1 MLKLSDFDYHLPKEL
16 IAQYPLKK
24 RDDARLLVL
33 DRKAGSIKH
42 CNFGELESY
51 LEPGDLLVLNNT
63 KVLRCRLIGRRRTGG
78 RVEVF
83 LLNKKKSGLLS
94 RRPGRIVG
102 GRDSASGRNLE
113 GASFEALIKPTRVKL
128 QEQIIFNG
136 GKTLGVIKG
145 KREIGFNTA
154 DTEKIY
160 SLGRM
165 PLPPYIKRDVEK
177 LDDSYYQ
184 TVYAKKAGAV
194 AAPTAGLHFTP
205 ALLEEIKS
213 SGVNIAELT
222 LHVGVGT
229 FKPVKS
235 EDIRGHKMEEEFFEI
250 SKDSLKLIHQTHSSG
265 KRIVAVGT
273 TSCRALE
280 ANVIEK
286 KQQGATDIF
295 IYPGYKFKAVDC
307 LLTNFH
313 LPRTTLFMLVC
324 AFCAAGASANL
335 YGGAGIELAK
345 KAYRE
350 AIESRYRF
358 YSYGDAMLII

>member
-1 MLKLSDFDYHLPKEL
+1 MFKLSDFDYHLPKEL

-24 RDDARLLVL
+24 RDNARLLVL
-33 DRKAGSIKH
+33 DRATGSIKH
-42 CNFGELESY
+42 SSFGELESY
-51 LEPGDLLVLNNT
+51 LDPGDLLVLNNT
-63 KVLRCRLIGRRRTGG
+63 KVLRCRLIGRRGTGG

-83 LLNKKKSGLLS
+83 LLKKKKSRLLS
-94 RRPGRIVG
+94 RRPDRIVG
-102 GRDSASGRNLE
+102 ERDSAPGRNLE

-145 KREIGFNTA
+145 KREIDFNTA

-165 PLPPYIKRDVEK
+165 PLPPYIKRDAEK

-222 LHVGVGT
+222 LHVGTGT
-229 FKPVKS
+229 FKPVTS
-235 EDIRGHKMEEEFFEI
+235 EDIRKHQMEEEFYQI
-250 SKDSLKLIHQTHSSG
+250 SKKTLGLIQKNHRSG
-265 KRIVAVGT
+265 KRVIAVGT

-280 ANVIEK
+280 ASYQDK
-286 KQQGATDIF
+286 KQQGRTDLF
-295 IYPGYKFKAVDC
+295 ICPGYKFRAVDC

-313 LPRTTLFMLVC
+313 LPRTTLFMLVS
-324 AFCAAGASANL
+324 AFCASGASAS
-335 YGGAGIELAK
+335 GGAGIKLIK
-345 KAYRE
+345 KAYAD
-350 AIESRYRF
+350 AIDSRYRF

>member
-33 DRKAGSIKH
+33 DRKRKTIEHSSFAR
-42 CNFGELESY
+42 LRSY
-51 LEPGDLLVLNNT
+51 LKQGDTLVLNNT
-63 KVLRCRLIGRRRTGG
+63 KVLPCRLIGRRRTGG

-83 LLNKKKSGLLS
+83 LLNRKKSGLLS
-94 RRPGRIVG
+94 RRPDRIVG
-102 GRDSASGRNLE
+102 GRDSAPGSNLE

-145 KREIGFNTA
+145 KREIVFNTA
-154 DTEKIY
+154 DTNKIY
-160 SLGRM
+160 ALGRM
-165 PLPPYIKRDVEK
+165 PLPPYIKRDAQN

-205 ALLEEIKS
+205 GLLEEIKG

-222 LHVGVGT
+222 LHVGTGT
-229 FKPVKS
+229 FKPVTS
-235 EDIRGHKMEEEFFEI
+235 EDIRRHKMDEEFYQI
-250 SKDSLKLIHQTHSSG
+250 SKKTQGLIKKNHKSG
-265 KRIVAVGT
+265 KRIIAVGT

-280 ANVIEK
+280 ANSIEK
-286 KQQGATDIF
+286 KQQGLTDMF
-295 IYPGYKFKAVDC
+295 IYPGYKFRVVDC

-313 LPRTTLFMLVC
+313 LPRTTLFMLVS
-324 AFCAAGASANL
+324 AFAGEKL
-335 YGGAGIELAK
+335 IK
-345 KAYRE
+345 KAYAD
-350 AIESRYRF
+350 AILSRYRF
-358 YSYGDAMLII
+358 YSYGDAMFII